1 MRAVTFQ
8 APMEV
13 RVDERPAPELEGR
26 DDAIVVIEA
35 SGICGSDL
43 HIYHGRVPMEPGFTI
58 GHEFV
63 GTVTAAGADVTR
75 VKVGDRVLGCYHS
88 ACGTCF
94 FCLRGIYH
102 KCDRM
107 RVFGHGELLGSL
119 PGTQADQALVPM
131 ADMTLRKVPA
141 SVPDDVAL
149 FAGDVMATGYHAVDE
164 SGLRPGDSVAVL
176 GLGPVGLCAVQ
187 VAIAAGAG
195 PVLAIDTVP
204 ARLEMARSF
213 GATPIHLT
221 DESPR
226 DVVRRLTGG
235 RGADASIDAVGH
247 PDALD
252 LAIRLARKAGTVVA
266 IGVYAEPCRVHMG
279 LVWIKALTLKSGH
292 ANVIG
297 NVDRVLGM
305 LAAGTLDPTPLVT
318 HHLPLDDA
326 AEAYGIYDRREALKI
341 VLTP

>member
-13 RVDERPAPELEGR
+13 RVDERPAPELDGR
-26 DDAIVVIEA
+26 DDAIVSIDA

-43 HIYHGRVPMEPGFTI
+43 HIYHGRVKMEPGFTI

-63 GTVTAAGADVTR
+63 GTVTAAGEDVTR
-75 VKVGDRVLGCYHS
+75 VAVGDRVLGCFHS

-94 FCLRGIYH
+94 FCLRGVYH
-102 KCDRM
+102 KCDQM

-119 PGTQADQALVPM
+119 QGTQAEQALVPM
-131 ADMTLRKVPA
+131 ANMTLRP
-141 SVPDDVAL
+141 VPDSVSNDVAL
-149 FAGDVMATGYHAVDE
+149 FAGDVMGTGYHAVQQAQV
-164 SGLRPGDSVAVL
+164 RPGDSVAVL

-187 VAIAAGAG
+187 VAVAAGAG
-195 PVLAIDTVP
+195 PVLAIDTVSD
-204 ARLEMARSF
+204 RLEMARRV
-213 GATPIHLT
+213 GAVPVHLT
-221 DESPR
+221 EESPR
-226 DVVRRLTGG
+226 DVARKLTGG
-235 RGADASIDAVGH
+235 RGVDAAIDAVGH

-266 IGVYAEPCRVHMG
+266 IGVYAERCQVHMG
-279 LVWIKALTLKSGH
+279 MVWIKALTLRTGH

-297 NVDRVLGM
+297 HVDRVLGM

-326 AEAYGIYDRREALKI
+326 AEAYAIYDRREALKI
-341 VLTP
+341 VLAP